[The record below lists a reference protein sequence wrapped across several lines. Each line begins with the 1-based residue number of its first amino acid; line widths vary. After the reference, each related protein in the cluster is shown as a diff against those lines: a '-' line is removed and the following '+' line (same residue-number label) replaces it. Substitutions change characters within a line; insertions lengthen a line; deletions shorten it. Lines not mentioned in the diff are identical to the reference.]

1 MTQLELE
8 FEPNE
13 AEITQPIEELDAS
26 TLARSIEEQ
35 YGSTLAR
42 AIAYW
47 QRGVHI
53 PLTLA
58 TELMEEG
65 YDVGSLEAH
74 HMKG

>member
-8 FEPNE
+8 LNE
-13 AEITQPIEELDAS
+13 AETTQ
-26 TLARSIEEQ
+26 TIEEQ
-35 YGSTLAR
+35 YTSTLGR
-42 AIAYW
+42 SIAYW
-47 QRGVHI
+47 QSGSHI